1 MRITEALK
9 REVEPLKGRLPEEQV
24 LRLMSLGITTAEEL
38 RDQLAFGNALLLYN
52 FLDSPGAPAAPILR
66 APRVAPSA
74 WGRSSGMAPYRMFS
88 SIHDG
93 GAPALLRRARGVML
107 AEAQRNRRALPPSP
121 IRSHAEDR
129 PGGGVDLTAQMPEVR
144 NQGGR
149 ATSVAFAVSALREGL
164 GGLMGEACAPLSSQ
178 FIYWKCK
185 ELDSKPKEEGTD
197 LGIGMAVLHE
207 IGAPPA
213 TLWRYSPAPDPTGNE
228 GQGPPPRESV
238 LTAKA
243 KSFRIGRYVRLRS
256 RDVRALRATLE
267 GGNLVVLAVH
277 TFAAWDYPS
286 TALSGDISLPLP
298 GDNADGAHAV
308 LLVGFED
315 NAALPGGGAF
325 AFHNSW
331 GRSWGEK
338 NRYGAGRGTLPYAY
352 VALYATEAYTV
363 EH

>member
-9 REVEPLKGRLPEEQV
+9 REVEPLKGKLPEEQV
-24 LRLMSLGITTAEEL
+24 LRLLSLGVTTAEEL
-38 RDQLAFGNALLLYN
+38 RDQLAFGNPLLLHN

-66 APRVAPSA
+66 APRVARSA
-74 WGRSSGMAPYRMFS
+74 WGRSAGMAPYRALS
-88 SIHDG
+88 SIQDG
-93 GAPALLRRARGVML
+93 GTPPLLRRPRGVML
-107 AEAQRNRRALPPSP
+107 AEAQRSRRALPPAP
-121 IRSHAEDR
+121 IRSHAEDLAA
-129 PGGGVDLTAQMPEVR
+129 GGVDLTSQMPEVR
-144 NQGGR
+144 NQGNR
-149 ATSVAFAVSALREGL
+149 ATSVAFAVCALREGL
-164 GGLMGEACAPLSSQ
+164 AGLVGEPCVPLSSQ
-178 FIYWKCK
+178 FVYWMCK
-185 ELDSKPKEEGTD
+185 ERDGKPKEEGTD
-197 LGIGMAVLHE
+197 LGIGMSVLHE
-207 IGAPPA
+207 IGTPPA
-213 TLWRYSPAPDPTGNE
+213 TLWRYSPTPDPTGNE
-228 GQGPPPRESV
+228 GQGPPPKEAT

-243 KSFRIGRYVRLRS
+243 KPYQMGRYIRLRS

-298 GDNADGAHAV
+298 GDNADGAHAL

-325 AFHNSW
+325 AFQNSW
-331 GRSWGEK
+331 GRTWGEK
-338 NRYGAGRGTLPYAY
+338 NRYGVGRGTLPYAY